1 MTSRKFTKLN
11 HTLKIIF
18 KITFQIVELR
28 LFEIVPRPI
37 SRSPVKP
44 VPASNRYP
52 VSLFP
57 PRSARHADQRAC
69 ACSRDRRRDRR
80 RRESLSFS
88 LCFPFSFFFF
98 SFSFFFFS
106 YLFSPPC
113 RFQWNMDLVHLFC
126 SSLSHGYLFNQFKYT
141 ATDLTK
147 TVRSIMV
154 DIRLFLVFFSA
165 IY

>member
-1 MTSRKFTKLN
+1 MTSQKFTKLN

-18 KITFQIVELR
+18 KISFQIVELR
-28 LFEIVPRPI
+28 LFEIVSRPI
-37 SRSPVKP
+37 SRSPEKP

-88 LCFPFSFFFF
+88 LFPFFLFLFLIFLFLFFFF
-98 SFSFFFFS
+98 SSLPLS
-106 YLFSPPC
+106 PSSVSSAARPLYPLFILDNGMNLISK
-113 RFQWNMDLVHLFC
+113 
-126 SSLSHGYLFNQFKYT
+126 SLT
-141 ATDLTK
+141 VLTP
-147 TVRSIMV
+147 
-154 DIRLFLVFFSA
+154 A
-165 IY
+165 